1 MSKYRVWLILV
12 ITNLFWA
19 GNYVFGKYVITEMSP
34 LLITFSR
41 WVLAL
46 IFLCPIAYFIEKPKW
61 KLIRKAWL
69 SLVSMGVL
77 GILGYNMFLYS
88 ALEYTSATNAALV
101 SALNPAVIVLFS
113 VVLLREKISR
123 FQTLGIVVSL
133 LGTLVVITQGNLG
146 QILQR
151 GYNKGDLLMLAAV
164 VVWTLYSI
172 IGRRLTIIPPI
183 TATAVS
189 ALMATIIMIPLVLI
203 QGVDITKIGP
213 LAVTGILYMAIFPS
227 LFSFIFWNIS
237 VRKIGISQ
245 AGIFLNL
252 IPVFTAII
260 SGMLGERITG
270 TQVLG
275 GALVFMGVY
284 LTSGML
290 DRKLAVSLSALG
302 ESTPT
307 QAE

>member
-1 MSKYRVWLILV
+1 MSKYRVWLLLV

-19 GNYVFGKYVITEMSP
+19 GNYVFGKYVITEMTP
-34 LLITFSR
+34 LWITFSR
-41 WVLAL
+41 WMLAL

-61 KLIRKAWL
+61 KMVRKAWL

-123 FQTLGIVVSL
+123 LQTLGIVVSL
-133 LGTLVVITQGNLG
+133 IGTLVVITQGNLI
-146 QILQR
+146 QILQKD
-151 GYNKGDLLMLAAV
+151 YNQGDILMLAAV
-164 VVWTLYSI
+164 VVWTLYSM
-172 IGRRLTIIPPI
+172 IGRRLTTIPPI

-189 ALMATIIMIPLVLI
+189 ALFATIIMTPFVIA
-203 QGVDITKIGP
+203 QGIDITKIGP
-213 LAVTGILYMAIFPS
+213 LVVTGILYMAIFPS

-237 VRKIGISQ
+237 VRSIGISQ

-260 SGMLGERITG
+260 SGILGERITG
-270 TQVLG
+270 TQVVG

-284 LTSGML
+284 LTTGML
-290 DRKLAVSLSALG
+290 DRKLAVSLAVN
-302 ESTPT
+302 
-307 QAE
+307 QN